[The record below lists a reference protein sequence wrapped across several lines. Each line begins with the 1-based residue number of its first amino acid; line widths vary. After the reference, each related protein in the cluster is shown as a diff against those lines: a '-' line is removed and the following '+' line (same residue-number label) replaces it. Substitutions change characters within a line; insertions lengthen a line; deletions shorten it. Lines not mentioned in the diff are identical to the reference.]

1 MPSTLSH
8 PVDHPRPVDLHQTTG
23 AIYNNFEGDS
33 TTKDTYY
40 QKIVIFMMWLFYN
53 HQQALFVMK
62 S

>member
-8 PVDHPRPVDLHQTTG
+8 PIDHPRPVYLHQTTG
-23 AIYNNFEGDS
+23 AIDNNFEGDS
-33 TTKDTYY
+33 TKDTYY
-40 QKIVIFMMWLFYN
+40 QKIVIFMMCLFDN